1 MKGPGSR
8 THVLV
13 KEVEFSHTD
22 LAGIAHFSNFGRFME
37 AAEHLFLRTAG
48 VPVVDRIDALTH
60 AGFPRFEVNVKHELP
75 LRFGDM
81 VELRLQV
88 TRLRPGGIEYRV
100 EFHLPA
106 GRAAVGTMKCG
117 YCRFVDGAIQVA
129 PIPEAH
135 FRRLAEAAGIDPD

>member
-1 MKGPGSR
+1 MKGPGS
-8 THVLV
+8 TIYTLV

-22 LAGIAHFSNFGRFME
+22 LAGIMHFSNFGRFME
-37 AAEHLFLRTAG
+37 AVEHVYLRAAA

-75 LRFGDM
+75 LRFGDQ

-88 TRLRPGGIEYRV
+88 TRLRLSGIEYRI

-106 GRAAVGTMKCG
+106 GRAALGTMKCG
-117 YCRFVDGAIQVA
+117 YCSFVDGVIQMA
-129 PIPEAH
+129 PIPEGH
-135 FRRLAEAAGIDPD
+135 YQRLAEAAGIA